1 MRLRSKIVALL
12 MCAGVA
18 RLFLGVAEA
27 QAPAASQ
34 GAAQPAAQKAASEAA
49 PTPVYANLAQ
59 LMRGII
65 FPNSNVIYFAQTK
78 NPDNVKRAPD
88 PSVSPDPLSG
98 SFGGWAAIEN
108 SALALSESASLLT
121 IPGRVCQ
128 NGLPVPVNNADWS
141 KFVQELRDAGMTAY
155 KAAQT
160 KNNDKMIEAADVV
173 TDACSNCHDRY
184 RDRRGGVAGRCK

>member
-1 MRLRSKIVALL
+1 MRLRSTFFALL
-12 MCAGVA
+12 ICVGVA
-18 RLFLGVAEA
+18 SLLFGIAEA
-27 QAPAASQ
+27 QAPSQ
-34 GAAQPAAQKAASEAA
+34 GAVQKAPQSSPSQAV
-49 PTPVYANLAQ
+49 PPPVYANLAQ

-78 NPDNVKRAPD
+78 NPADVKPAPD
-88 PSVSPDPLSG
+88 PSVSPDPISG

-108 SALALSESASLLT
+108 SSLALSESASLLT
-121 IPGRVCQ
+121 IPGRVCR
-128 NGLPVPVNNADWS
+128 NGLPVPVQNADWL

-160 KNNDKMIEAADVV
+160 KSNDKMIEAADVV

-184 RDRRGGVAGRCK
+184 RDRPGGVAARCK